1 MPEGRDQKIGPTAH
15 YTAYVWRRLG
25 LKHADLF
32 ATGTGAALFWSFRLA
47 GEWVA
52 AVAPGVP
59 SMPQY
64 LAQRHLAIDHALAQ
78 AAPDRVVEL
87 GAGLSRRGVT
97 WALDHGVRYVEID
110 LPHMVEAKRARIPG
124 DLRARLGGRLS
135 HASHD
140 VLADD
145 FADALAAHL
154 EGAERPAIVAEGLLG
169 YFTREEQLKIARS
182 IRQALAG
189 RPRGEADAH
198 ATGVFLC
205 DLRAAEGGRAI
216 RVGANVL
223 KAAIR
228 LVTRGRGA
236 REDFRDEAD
245 VRAFFAEAGF
255 TEAEPVDLAE
265 VPGAPRVPSPARVW
279 RARVV

>member
-1 MPEGRDQKIGPTAH
+1 MPEARDQKIGPTAH

-25 LKHADLF
+25 LAHSELF
-32 ATGTGAALFWSFRLA
+32 ATTRGAALFWSFRLA

-64 LAQRHLAIDHALAQ
+64 LAQRHLAIDHALGQ
-78 AAPDRVVEL
+78 AAPDCVVEL
-87 GAGLSRRGVT
+87 GAGLSRRGLT

-124 DLRARLGGRLS
+124 DLRARLGDRLS

-145 FADALAAHL
+145 FAGALAAHL

-169 YFTREEQLKIARS
+169 YFTRDEQLKIARA
-182 IRQALAG
+182 IHRALAG
-189 RPRGEADAH
+189 R
-198 ATGVFLC
+198 TGVFLC

-216 RVGANVL
+216 RVGATVL

-228 LVTRGRGA
+228 LATRGRGA

-255 TEAEPVDLAE
+255 AEAEPVDLAD

-279 RARVV
+279 RARVA